1 MKVKVRKTI
10 YLPKSQ
16 PHKRKNKV
24 LDRKRKH
31 KKNAFSY

>member
-10 YLPKSQ
+10 IMPKSL

-24 LDRKRKH
+24 LPRKAKH
-31 KKNAFSY
+31 KKALA